1 MRTIPKRLTAI
12 AAGLV
17 VAVLGASAHAA
28 SAPIQNS
35 KHNMNLVF
43 GANTIQDNQIC
54 LPCHAPHSQP
64 DKTQD
69 TLWNHVMPSQS
80 YTLYG
85 SGTSYVGLDETSK
98 KCLSCHDGSVAV
110 DSYGAGGTV
119 TTGTHFIGTTN
130 DAGGNSTAGFQIGGG
145 GDLSH
150 DHPVGIQYPG
160 LSADGKTW
168 VSTRGF
174 KDPTKFN
181 TTSYYSAIQNPD
193 SSYVPANYVNDGGT
207 SIKAVGGASISLSST
222 TSGGVTYSN
231 VVGCGSC
238 HTPHTNTY
246 NFLHVPN
253 TNSQLCLTC
262 HDK

>member
-1 MRTIPKRLTAI
+1 MRIKTLLTA
-12 AAGLV
+12 V
-17 VAVLGASAHAA
+17 VATVAVAGVSATAHAA

-43 GANTIQDNQIC
+43 GAGTIQNNEIC
-54 LPCHAPHSQP
+54 TPCHAPHNQP
-64 DKTQD
+64 DKALD
-69 TLWNHVMPSQS
+69 ALWNHVMPTQS
-80 YTLYG
+80 YTLFG
-85 SGTSYVGLDETSK
+85 SGASYVGIDETSK

-130 DAGGNSTAGFQIGGG
+130 DSNGQSTAGFQVGGG

-150 DHPVGIQYPG
+150 DHPVGVQYPG

-168 VSTRGF
+168 VAARGF

-181 TTSYYSAIQNPD
+181 KNTYYSAIQNPD
-193 SSYVPANYVNDGGT
+193 GTYVTANYVNSGGT
-207 SIKAVGGASISLSST
+207 SIAAVGGASISFAST
-222 TSGGVTYSN
+222 TVSGVTYSN
-231 VVGCGSC
+231 VVGCGAC